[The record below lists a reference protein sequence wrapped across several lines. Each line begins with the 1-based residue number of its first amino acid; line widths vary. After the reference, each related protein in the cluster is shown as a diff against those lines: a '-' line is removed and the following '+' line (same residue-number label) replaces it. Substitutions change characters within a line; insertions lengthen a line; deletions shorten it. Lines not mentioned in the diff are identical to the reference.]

1 MPNLSIRLIDNQPF
15 IVATAGK
22 RETVST
28 LSEFIAGQRQHIS
41 TSQAE
46 IAGHLPLS
54 ESLDQQIAAALIAG
68 TDSTAPRIL
77 LAENQKVIAGLH
89 SQIADA
95 EQSIEAATSLVDECA
110 ADAIRAADALA
121 LEKLT
126 SPLDRILQE
135 HHA

>member
-1 MPNLSIRLIDNQPF
+1 MPNISLRQIDNQPF
-15 IVATAGK
+15 IVSTTGK
-22 RETVST
+22 HEALHT
-28 LSEFIAGQRQHIS
+28 LTEYIASQRQSI
-41 TSQAE
+41 AAAEGE